1 MDFAWQAIIMML
13 SGFLLLRISGRKSI
27 AQMSIPTTVVMI
39 SIGAIIVQPIIEHS
53 MIKTIVT
60 IAIFVALLI
69 VLEFLQMKI
78 DVLEKLLS
86 GQAISVIE
94 NGQFNLKN
102 IRKIRMTIDKIE
114 MQMRQNGISNLADI
128 KNATIEPNGQMG
140 YELKPDAR
148 PLTVGEF
155 KKLMGAMVIKQNQSA
170 DIDGSLFYE
179 VIHDE
184 HAVSPPDE
192 LK

>member
-78 DVLEKLLS
+78 DVLEKLS

-179 VIHDE
+179 VIHE
-184 HAVSPPDE
+184 STQFHHQMN
-192 LK
+192 